1 MTCDRVV
8 TLEDVYG
15 EEKAKIYSK
24 IYSYINIKDDMYVMN
39 NIKNYYV
46 DLETKELWLRAKVAL
61 QYKELRKSKGMTLK
75 DVAEKMGVS
84 FQQVAKFENMINS
97 PTLMFLVK
105 YANALEV
112 EVEVLLSGITIKE
125 FGDEK

>member
-1 MTCDRVV
+1 MYITYFKDTGEITPPIMTCDRVV

-46 DLETKELWLRAKVAL
+46 DLETKEL
-61 QYKELRKSKGMTLK
+61 KEKPIK
-75 DVAEKMGVS
+75 
-84 FQQVAKFENMINS
+84 
-97 PTLMFLVK
+97 
-105 YANALEV
+105 LEV
-112 EVEVLLSGITIKE
+112 KTIE
-125 FGDEK
+125 YL